1 MCGLIK
7 RVFVGLLYFNK
18 PLSSMANTPDHVTYI
33 CLNNQQCMT

>member
-7 RVFVGLLYFNK
+7 RVFFGLLCFNK